1 MMESKYAQTSVIGF
15 GRTVLFLSLGVVILP
30 VFALYSLGYLLKRNG
45 WGDGWRRW
53 IMTPLTTAFAIINT
67 LHNWTV
73 CTVLFAE
80 LPREFMTTARLKRL
94 KNSPDVSKRELADL
108 MGGFLDSQDPGH
120 Y

>member
-1 MMESKYAQTSVIGF
+1 MESKYAQTSVIGF
-15 GRTVLFLSLGVVILP
+15 QRTVLFLLLGVVILP

-53 IMTPLTTAFAIINT
+53 IMTPLTFAFAIINT

-94 KNSPDVSKRELADL
+94 KNSPDISKRELADL